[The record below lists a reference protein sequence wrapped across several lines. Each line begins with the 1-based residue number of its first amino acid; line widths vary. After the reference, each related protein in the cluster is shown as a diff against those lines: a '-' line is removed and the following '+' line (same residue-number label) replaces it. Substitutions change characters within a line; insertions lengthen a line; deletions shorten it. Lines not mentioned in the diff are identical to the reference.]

1 MKGRGQPNLKSMY
14 KFTKKLKR
22 KAVIQNEIMIHFGF
36 PKLIAN
42 NQKPYSNEAWREK
55 KLKYKLDKMFFSI
68 LNFELNEWFYTKKM
82 RLNPSDKAPS
92 VSFKNTLKRWIE
104 SILPKGIAIEYIC
117 LDTHYMYNK
126 VNGMA
131 ELLDVLD
138 KMD

>member
-1 MKGRGQPNLKSMY
+1 
-14 KFTKKLKR
+14 
-22 KAVIQNEIMIHFGF
+22 MIHFGF

-68 LNFELNEWFYTKKM
+68 LDFELNEWFYTKKM
-82 RLNPSDKAPS
+82 RLNLSDKAPS

-104 SILPKGIAIEYIC
+104 NILPEGIAVEYIR

-126 VNGMA
+126 VNDMA
-131 ELLDVLD
+131 KLLDVLD